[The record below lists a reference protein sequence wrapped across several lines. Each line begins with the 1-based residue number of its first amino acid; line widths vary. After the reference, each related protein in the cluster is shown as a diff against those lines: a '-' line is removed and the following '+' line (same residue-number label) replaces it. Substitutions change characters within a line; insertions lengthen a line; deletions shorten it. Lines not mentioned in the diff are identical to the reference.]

1 MHSCP
6 KSSVFESHR
15 RNKVWLFQ
23 ECIFLG
29 AESLDDVHYVTEAS
43 SSAWPTRILLYP
55 RRWLSTKWMIFS
67 LSSAASSFSVDSK
80 WRELSC
86 RADYERDRFLLLSI
100 LPWSGASL
108 LTVAFGCF
116 SSRLKDHQQG
126 FSLYESL
133 LAHLDWLDGH
143 PAIQTLFVMD
153 HTQYLRMLEPSAVCP
168 HASFI
173 SRADLVGSGWA
184 HQT

>member
-15 RNKVWLFQ
+15 RNQFWLFQ

-55 RRWLSTKWMIFS
+55 RRWLSRKWMIFS

-116 SSRLKDHQQG
+116 SSRLKDHQQRFLPLWKPAG
-126 FSLYESL
+126 SFRLTGWSSS
-133 LAHLDWLDGH
+133 H
-143 PAIQTLFVMD
+143 PDT
-153 HTQYLRMLEPSAVCP
+153 VCYGP
-168 HASFI
+168 HSVSEDAGALSCVSTRFI
-173 SRADLVGSGWA
+173 
-184 HQT
+184 H